1 MAEQLQRPRT
11 RAELNRLLI
20 GNALTKTWPNVLL
33 PSGLAV
39 IGLLAGVN
47 FGVLVIVAAL
57 AWIALSLVTYF
68 DADEAKRVAERDRMR
83 RRGALHAG
91 RMTDLRR
98 LAPPVAGHLQQVL
111 AQEAR
116 IREAIQRADLPFAEV
131 TEEVDTFVRAAEKTA
146 QRAQL
151 LYEYLAEQDP
161 RQVEYRYEQ
170 VRAEADPSKRALAE
184 ALWMQLQAMH
194 RAQKELN
201 GFYTE
206 MERIAVELGNIRGQ
220 LLSVSA
226 ASEGATQRRLA
237 SDVRDLREQMG
248 AVAEGMN
255 EALAETTEAPAAP
268 PPPPPAAPPPP
279 PPATA

>member
-1 MAEQLQRPRT
+1 MAGEIQRPRT

-33 PSGLAV
+33 PAGLAAV
-39 IGLLAGVN
+39 GLLIGVN
-47 FGVLVIVAAL
+47 FAVLVVVAVL
-57 AWIALSLVTYF
+57 AWLALSLVTYF
-68 DADEAKRVAERDRMR
+68 DADEAERVAERDRAQ
-83 RRGALHAG
+83 RRGALDAG
-91 RMTDLRR
+91 RRTDLHR

-161 RQVEYRYEQ
+161 RQVEYRYQQ
-170 VRAEADPSKRALAE
+170 VRAENDPSKRALAE
-184 ALWMQLQAMH
+184 ALWTQLQAMH
-194 RAQKELN
+194 RAQHELS

-226 ASEGATQRRLA
+226 ASEGAAQRQLA

-255 EALAETTEAPAAP
+255 EALAETTEAPGPSP
-268 PPPPPAAPPPP
+268 PAPPAAS
-279 PPATA
+279 

>member
-1 MAEQLQRPRT
+1 MASEMQRPRT

-33 PSGLAV
+33 PAGLA
-39 IGLLAGVN
+39 IAGLLIGVN
-47 FGVLVIVAAL
+47 FAVLLVVAVL

-68 DADEAKRVAERDRMR
+68 DADEAKRVADSDRAR
-83 RRGALHAG
+83 RRGALDAG
-91 RMTDLRR
+91 RRTDLRT

-116 IREAIQRADLPFAEV
+116 IREAIERADLPFSEV
-131 TEEVDTFVRAAEKTA
+131 SDEVDTFVRAAEKTA

-151 LYEYLAEQDP
+151 LFEYLAEQDP
-161 RQVEYRYEQ
+161 RQVEYRYQQ
-170 VRAEADPSKRALAE
+170 VRAEDDPSKKALAE
-184 ALWMQLQAMH
+184 ALYTQLQAMH

-226 ASEGATQRRLA
+226 ASEGATQRQLA

-255 EALAETTEAPAAP
+255 EALAETTEAP
-268 PPPPPAAPPPP
+268 P

>member
-1 MAEQLQRPRT
+1 MAEQIQRPRT
-11 RAELNRLLI
+11 RAEMNRLLV

-33 PSGLAV
+33 PAGLAFL
-39 IGLLAGVN
+39 GLLAGVD
-47 FGVLVIVAAL
+47 FMILLPVAVL

-68 DADEAKRVAERDRMR
+68 DGDEAERVAERDRMR
-83 RRGALHAG
+83 RRGAVQAG
-91 RMTDLRR
+91 RLTDLRR

-151 LYEYLAEQDP
+151 LFEYLVEQDP
-161 RQVEYRYEQ
+161 RQVEYRYQQ
-170 VRAEADPSKRALAE
+170 VRAESDPSKRALAE
-184 ALWMQLQAMH
+184 ALYTQLQAMH
-194 RAQKELN
+194 RAQGELN

-226 ASEGATQRRLA
+226 ASEGAAQRQLA

-255 EALAETTEAPAAP
+255 EALAETTEAPGAAPATSPPP
-268 PPPPPAAPPPP
+268 PPPPPA
-279 PPATA
+279 PA